1 MFQYLLSSHPGALLP
16 STLTPEERARHA
28 QYEHWMLGQVDTR
41 IADTGVTEKLT
52 RTNTNW
58 FRTTVETFL
67 SADLGLNNYMNGEH
81 FTATDILIGA
91 SLFGADQHGLL
102 SHVATS
108 SVHAYYERLRN
119 RPHFIDVFGAPPEP
133 KEPRSPRAKTEEVP
147 KEKKEK
153 KSKDEKKK
161 DVPAVVDAEKKPEDG
176 AAAPAA
182 APASPRGKDKKEK
195 KDKKS
200 KDEKK
205 DDKPAES
212 PAVILE
218 AALAEGPAPVDVAVT
233 RPDAEPTPTAVQG
246 PPTETQAVV
255 AESAAV
261 ESSAPATTAEPA
273 VAAAA
278 PAVSAAPADAAPP
291 AVSAAP
297 AAPAAAEK
305 AASSESDSPISSS
318 SSA

>member
-1 MFQYLLSSHPGALLP
+1 MFQYLLSTHPSSLLP

-91 SLFGADQHGLL
+91 SLFAADQHGLL

-119 RPHFIDVFGAPPEP
+119 RPHFIDVFGPPPEP
-133 KEPRSPRAKTEEVP
+133 KEPRSPRAKTEEVAEKK

-153 KSKDEKKK
+153 KEEKKK
-161 DVPAVVDAEKKPEDG
+161 DAAVDAKPEEG
-176 AAAPAA
+176 AAAAPAAVA

-205 DDKPAES
+205 DDKAAAETPA
-212 PAVILE
+212 AVLE
-218 AALAEGPAPVDVAVT
+218 NALAEGPAPVDVALT

-246 PPTETQAVV
+246 PATETQAAV
-255 AESAAV
+255 AESAAPAA
-261 ESSAPATTAEPA
+261 EASSAPA
-273 VAAAA
+273 AAAA
-278 PAVSAAPADAAPP
+278 PAATPAAA
-291 AVSAAP
+291 SEP
-297 AAPAAAEK
+297 AAPAPAPVAPAATGEK